1 MNRFWKSGRV
11 RFAAAGAVALAVAAL
26 ASVGGVGYAA
36 RLVGGSNISAA
47 AAQYPP
53 SKVTICHHTHS
64 QKNLFVTINVSER
77 ALPAH
82 LGHGDTVGPCPQQ
95 SLTPEQ
101 GEKPAKQHEEGSAPL
116 QRASEG
122 QGSRLVGHVGST
134 HGGPLQSNGGQGLG
148 QSEPRAKARPTG
160 TARRNGHSHDKAK
173 GQGSGQGHGHSN
185 GHGHGHG
192 PKPTREPRPWQSRR
206 RKLATPTD
214 TRSRSRHQGRSSRR
228 ESPSRGSLAKQGI
241 SDDPARPLPA
251 GILASTTRAQAA
263 LTKDLT
269 GGVEAGRA
277 HHPAAGVGRGAA
289 QVEAA
294 GGVW

>member
-64 QKNLFVTINVSER
+64 QKNPFVTINVSER

-101 GEKPAKQHEEGSAPL
+101 GEQPAKQHEKAQHHSN
-116 QRASEG
+116 G
-122 QGSRLVGHVGST
+122 QQKGKKGHAGGHVGST
-134 HGGPLQSNGGQGLG
+134 QGGPLQSNGGQDLG
-148 QSEPRAKARPTG
+148 QSEA
-160 TARRNGHSHDKAK
+160 NGHSHDKAT
-173 GQGSGQGHGHSN
+173 GQGNGQGHGHSN
-185 GHGHGHG
+185 GQGQGQGQHESHGHGNSGNGNGNAHG
-192 PKPTREPRPWQSRR
+192 HEK
-206 RKLATPTD
+206 
-214 TRSRSRHQGRSSRR
+214 
-228 ESPSRGSLAKQGI
+228 
-241 SDDPARPLPA
+241 
-251 GILASTTRAQAA
+251 
-263 LTKDLT
+263 
-269 GGVEAGRA
+269 
-277 HHPAAGVGRGAA
+277 
-289 QVEAA
+289 
-294 GGVW
+294 

>member
-64 QKNLFVTINVSER
+64 QKNPFVTINVSER

-101 GEKPAKQHEEGSAPL
+101 GEKPAKQHEKAQHHSNGHQKGKGHA
-116 QRASEG
+116 G
-122 QGSRLVGHVGST
+122 GHVGST
-134 HGGPLQSNGGQGLG
+134 QGGPLQSNGGQGLAQSEAKG
-148 QSEPRAKARPTG
+148 QSKATG
-160 TARRNGHSHDKAK
+160 HSKANGHSHDKAK

-192 PKPTREPRPWQSRR
+192 QSQ
-206 RKLATPTD
+206 
-214 TRSRSRHQGRSSRR
+214 H
-228 ESPSRGSLAKQGI
+228 ESHGHGN
-241 SDDPARPLPA
+241 
-251 GILASTTRAQAA
+251 
-263 LTKDLT
+263 T
-269 GGVEAGRA
+269 GDGNGNA
-277 HHPAAGVGRGAA
+277 HGH
-289 QVEAA
+289 EK
-294 GGVW
+294 

>member
-64 QKNLFVTINVSER
+64 QKNPFVTINVSER

-101 GEKPAKQHEEGSAPL
+101 GEKPAKQHEKAQHHSNGHQKGKGHA
-116 QRASEG
+116 G
-122 QGSRLVGHVGST
+122 GHVGST
-134 HGGPLQSNGGQGLG
+134 QGGPLQSNGGQGLAQSEAKG
-148 QSEPRAKARPTG
+148 QSKATG
-160 TARRNGHSHDKAK
+160 HSKANGHSHDKAK

-185 GHGHGHG
+185 GHGHGQDQSQHESHG
-192 PKPTREPRPWQSRR
+192 HGNP
-206 RKLATPTD
+206 
-214 TRSRSRHQGRSSRR
+214 GN
-228 ESPSRGSLAKQGI
+228 GNGN
-241 SDDPARPLPA
+241 
-251 GILASTTRAQAA
+251 
-263 LTKDLT
+263 
-269 GGVEAGRA
+269 A
-277 HHPAAGVGRGAA
+277 HGH
-289 QVEAA
+289 EK
-294 GGVW
+294 